1 MFYEYIN
8 NCTISRILVSPPLHF
23 TVTTRTDQADPCNLL
38 DPSMESDTDLDY
50 MEMFTSNLLAED
62 DKHNSN
68 DTITLA
74 RGNHSLNTPP
84 LVDLSDDTEPHH
96 QVVDLFGDI
105 EPGDQEA
112 AQELAA
118 PGRHLHPHHHL
129 HCLQSIHCVMS
140 RYRISSSCK
149 PINTI

>member
-1 MFYEYIN
+1 
-8 NCTISRILVSPPLHF
+8 
-23 TVTTRTDQADPCNLL
+23 
-38 DPSMESDTDLDY
+38 MESDTDLDY

-118 PGRHLHPHHHL
+118 PSTPPAPSPPPTL
-129 HCLQSIHCVMS
+129 
-140 RYRISSSCK
+140 
-149 PINTI
+149 PIIYTLCFVSLSNIQLV